1 MKKYLLLFCF
11 ISVFCHAQNY
21 RAIYDLRFK
30 PNKDKDS
37 ILSDQYALDI
47 FPKLNKSH
55 FFNYNY
61 YKNDSIMTVF
71 QENSKRNG
79 GVNINM
85 ESLPKTKLPLV
96 FINEKAKQYS
106 LKTIDGDSYKF
117 PDFNPINWKI
127 LNETKKIRNWNCQK
141 AETNFLG
148 RNWTA
153 WFTTEISF
161 ADGPYKFSGLPGL
174 IVEVFDTKNNYYFS
188 LDAFYKNPGLLFL
201 PKIYEKPIEVSK
213 KQYEK
218 AYSNYVQDPA
228 FKLRQGTIV
237 DESGNVFH
245 INGGFSKKFISEV
258 TQERLNKIKDFNNPL
273 ELE

>member
-85 ESLPKTKLPLV
+85 ESLPKTELPLV
-96 FINEKAKQYS
+96 FINEKTKQYS

-127 LNETKKIRNWNCQK
+127 LNETKK
-141 AETNFLG
+141 L
-148 RNWTA
+148 
-153 WFTTEISF
+153 EIGI
-161 ADGPYKFSGLPGL
+161 A
-174 IVEVFDTKNNYYFS
+174 
-188 LDAFYKNPGLLFL
+188 
-201 PKIYEKPIEVSK
+201 K
-213 KQYEK
+213 KQK
-218 AYSNYVQDPA
+218 QI
-228 FKLRQGTIV
+228 F
-237 DESGNVFH
+237 
-245 INGGFSKKFISEV
+245 
-258 TQERLNKIKDFNNPL
+258 
-273 ELE
+273 